1 MTRLPILLIFALL
14 QALAGAPALARG
26 KERGPMPPDMEPPPA
41 RRCQAPPDVDCRELR
56 RLRNLRL
63 REAVQDGDLP
73 PELMHRQPPPS
84 YWRSNP
90 DGAAPPPP
98 PPERGKPHFWRDRR
112 KHGSE

>member
-1 MTRLPILLIFALL
+1 MMRLPILLIFALL

-26 KERGPMPPDMEPPPA
+26 KERGPMPPDMEPA
-41 RRCQAPPDVDCRELR
+41 QGRRCQAQPDPDCKELR

-73 PELMHRQPPPS
+73 KEQMHRPPPP
-84 YWRSNP
+84 YWRMSS

-98 PPERGKPHFWRDRR
+98 PDRIKPHFWRDRR

>member
-1 MTRLPILLIFALL
+1 MKRLSTFLVIALL
-14 QALAGAPALARG
+14 QALAHAPAMARG
-26 KERGPMPPDMEPPPA
+26 SERGPAPPPDMEPPPG
-41 RRCQAPPDVDCRELR
+41 RRCQAPPGVDCKEVR

-73 PELMHRQPPPS
+73 PELMHRQSPPS

-98 PPERGKPHFWRDRR
+98 LERGKPHFWRDRR
-112 KHGSE
+112 KRGSE